1 MNWYQ
6 YHRYNT
12 INSFIKCLA
21 AEYPDKATM
30 FTIGQ
35 SWEGRDLTLLRITNN
50 PRIAKTAV
58 WIDGGIHA
66 REWASPSAVT
76 YMMQEFLENSDKY
89 KHVLDNYDL
98 YILPLSNPDGYE
110 YSHTK
115 DRLWR
120 KTRSNHKRFGC
131 VGVDP
136 NRNWGYHWG
145 GQGASGDP
153 CDETYYGPKA
163 FSEPETNAIKNFIMA
178 RKGTFR
184 VSYNIIF
191 QSFSKSVCILPFI
204 SPKNTYT

>member
-6 YHRYNT
+6 YHRYDT
-12 INSFIKCLA
+12 ITNFVRCLA
-21 AEYPDKATM
+21 AEYPDKATL
-30 FTIGQ
+30 FNIGK

-50 PRIAKTAV
+50 PRISKTSV

-76 YMMQEFLENSDKY
+76 YMMQELLDNDKY
-89 KHVLDNYDL
+89 QHLLDNYDL

-163 FSEPETNAIKNFIMA
+163 FSEPETKAIKDFIMA

-184 VSYNIIF
+184 VIF
-191 QSFSKSVCILPFI
+191 KDWKMRTRYI
-204 SPKNTYT
+204 SI